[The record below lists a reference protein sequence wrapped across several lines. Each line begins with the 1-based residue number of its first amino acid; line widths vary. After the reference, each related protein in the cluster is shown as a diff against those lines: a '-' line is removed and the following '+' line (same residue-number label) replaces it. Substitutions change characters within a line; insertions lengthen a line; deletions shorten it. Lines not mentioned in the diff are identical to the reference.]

1 MIVLPRG
8 NTLELAVTVTDEN
21 GSIYKL
27 AEGDTAM
34 FTVKAAD
41 GREETP
47 IIQKLLTAQDMNK
60 NGEIE
65 FRIAPEETISLEK
78 GYYLFDF
85 AVCISGEDFYT
96 AVLTDSF
103 KILPALGDKEAV
115 PI

>member
-1 MIVLPRG
+1 MILLPRG
-8 NTLELAVTVTDEN
+8 NTLELLVTITDTDGN
-21 GSIYKL
+21 PYKL

-41 GREETP
+41 GREEVP

-60 NGEIE
+60 DGDVE
-65 FRIAPEETISLEK
+65 FRIAPEETIALEK

-85 AVCISGEDFYT
+85 AVCIAGDDFYT
-96 AVLTDSF
+96 AVLTDTF